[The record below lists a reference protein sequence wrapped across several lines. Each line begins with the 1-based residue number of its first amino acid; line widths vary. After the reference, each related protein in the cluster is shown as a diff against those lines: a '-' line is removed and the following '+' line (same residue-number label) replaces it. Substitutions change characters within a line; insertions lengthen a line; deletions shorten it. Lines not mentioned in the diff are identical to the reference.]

1 MKNTTN
7 IYVNEVKLKSL
18 IIRVNNKKNN
28 TGDSKH
34 NKRIN
39 ELISTFL
46 NLIKKSYKD
55 QKITSKKTKLKEHL
69 KRRIIELSE
78 KTQADEVTYN
88 EFAKCILLMIKKI
101 LTKPQFSGYSF
112 KDDFYSD
119 ASYKILKY
127 IHNFDHTKKSKI
139 TGLYVNAFSYVSQII
154 HNSIIYII
162 GEHKKYNSR
171 LHDEYEKYRTII
183 NISKK
188 SHFNEDRQV
197 EPEDCLRTVYLN
209 SVDDFKNEINR
220 LDSEDFNLNCKINYI
235 VPESLK
241 ELFEKSDS
249 EKETYT
255 KLHDKAFEKGVL
267 ASFEFE

>member
-28 TGDSKH
+28 NGDSVH
-34 NKRIN
+34 NSRIN

-46 NLIKKSYKD
+46 NLIQKSYKD
-55 QKITSKKTKLKEHL
+55 QKITSKKTRLKEHL

-127 IHNFDHTKKSKI
+127 IHNFDHTKKSAI
-139 TGLYVNAFSYVSQII
+139 TGLPVNAFSYVSQII

-188 SHFNEDRQV
+188 SHFNEDYSE

-209 SVDDFKNEINR
+209 SVDDFENEINR

-235 VPESLK
+235 VPEVLK
-241 ELFEKSDS
+241 DLFEKSDL
-249 EKETYT
+249 EKATYT

>member
-1 MKNTTN
+1 MKNKAN

-28 TGDSKH
+28 IGDSKH

-46 NLIKKSYKD
+46 NLIQRSYND

-69 KRRIIELSE
+69 KRRIVELSE
-78 KTQADEVTYN
+78 ITQSDEISYN

-119 ASYKILKY
+119 AAYKILKY

-171 LHDEYEKYRTII
+171 LQDEYEKYRTII

-188 SHFNEDRQV
+188 SHFNEENSE
-197 EPEDCLRTVYLN
+197 EPEKCLRTVYLKT
-209 SVDDFKNEINR
+209 VDGFKNEIIR
-220 LDSEDFNLNCKINYI
+220 LDSENFNLNCKINYI
-235 VPESLK
+235 VPKDLK
-241 ELFEKSDS
+241 ELFEQSDK
-249 EKETYT
+249 EKATYIE
-255 KLHDKAFEKGVL
+255 LHDKAFEKGVL

>member
-1 MKNTTN
+1 
-7 IYVNEVKLKSL
+7 
-18 IIRVNNKKNN
+18 
-28 TGDSKH
+28 
-34 NKRIN
+34 
-39 ELISTFL
+39 
-46 NLIKKSYKD
+46 
-55 QKITSKKTKLKEHL
+55 
-69 KRRIIELSE
+69 
-78 KTQADEVTYN
+78 
-88 EFAKCILLMIKKI
+88 MIKKI

-188 SHFNEDRQV
+188 SHFNEDRQE

-209 SVDDFKNEINR
+209 SIDDFKNEITR

-241 ELFEKSDS
+241 ELFEKSDF